1 MIKFIFLDR
10 GLKVQINKYVII
22 QLNQEISKITKNG
35 NQPKKTLKK
44 QGKTKNKKRPK
55 KRKEKKD
62 VAVNRIIDQL
72 AYQSLN
78 RNRASPI

>member
-1 MIKFIFLDR
+1 M
-10 GLKVQINKYVII
+10 N
-22 QLNQEISKITKNG
+22 KITKNG
-35 NQPKKTLKK
+35 NQPKKKTLKK

>member
-1 MIKFIFLDR
+1 M
-10 GLKVQINKYVII
+10 
-22 QLNQEISKITKNG
+22 
-35 NQPKKTLKK
+35 
-44 QGKTKNKKRPK
+44 